1 MNKKWEVCKE
11 NKNDIDKIS
20 KENGLSNLISSILAS
35 RGIIEKE
42 DVREFLKSYK
52 R

>member
-20 KENGLSNLISSILAS
+20 KENGLSNL
-35 RGIIEKE
+35 
-42 DVREFLKSYK
+42 VVY
-52 R
+52 